1 MVTLRMITRMRR
13 LSIASTT
20 WLGNRVRF
28 DALAVLV
35 LGLLGLTAGS
45 SGAQGPVWTD
55 DPLVPGVTPIKTA
68 HFTELRT
75 RINDLLAGCG
85 SPAFAFTDATLKA
98 GETPVRAV
106 HVIELRAALGRAYD
120 VCDGIRPIWSDP
132 SPVQG
137 STIRARHLT
146 ELRDATGVLSARSP
160 SLESYYAYIPLNVVD
175 PSYPPQ
181 GSFNASADL
190 DGDGNEDL
198 IILGNDY
205 PDGQSTS
212 YSPQPGRVLLGD
224 GDGGFTVA
232 PSELY
237 PVDTLNTVH
246 PRNVPFGDL
255 NGDGRLDMFVAD
267 HGWDADPWP
276 GEQNRLYLSRPGGG
290 WRDATDELPQ
300 LSDFSHSA
308 AIGDVRGR
316 GVIDIIVGNGYPG
329 QNGILPYALLN
340 DGHGSFVLE
349 RAILPVGPGETM
361 DANSAHVFP
370 GTVLTDLDSD
380 GLPEL
385 IVTADAGHPYPHH
398 KNHNSTIFWNR
409 SGAFSETYKT
419 VLPKPAPF
427 VDSHIDLHAA
437 SIDVDGDGVQD
448 LIVVGTQGDPFYDG
462 WFVQLLMNRGD
473 GTFIDETSSRLRAAQ
488 WFGGSA
494 GEETG
499 APWARWVEVL
509 DFNGDGVSDFA
520 VAPVSGGQERLPQNH
535 PLIWLNDG
543 SGRFAALKVRDFVPP
558 EDEWRVA
565 GSQLMKTRHGYSFI
579 DAASYAGS
587 GGLIVTGLL
596 ATRPYP

>member
-1 MVTLRMITRMRR
+1 MARI
-13 LSIASTT
+13 
-20 WLGNRVRF
+20 RF
-28 DALAVLV
+28 DAVVL
-35 LGLLGLTAGS
+35 LLLWLCTLTTGS
-45 SGAQGPVWTD
+45 ARAQEPGWTD
-55 DPLVPGVTPIKTA
+55 DPLLPGVTPIKAT

-75 RINDLLAGCG
+75 RINELLTGCG
-85 SPAFAFTDATLKA
+85 GTAFVFTDATLKA
-98 GETPVRAV
+98 GETQVRAV
-106 HVIELRAALGRAYD
+106 HVIELRAAMGRA
-120 VCDGIRPIWSDP
+120 CDACGGNAPTWSDP
-132 SPVQG
+132 SPARG
-137 STIRARHLT
+137 SAIRARHLT
-146 ELRDATGVLSARSP
+146 ELRDAVGVLSARSP
-160 SLESYYAYIPLNVVD
+160 SLASYYAYIPLDVVD

-181 GSFNASADL
+181 PFFPASADL

-198 IILGNDY
+198 IILGVDY
-205 PDGQSTS
+205 PDGQSSS
-212 YSPQPGRVLLGD
+212 YSAQPGRVLLGD

-232 PSELY
+232 PSALY
-237 PVDTLNTVH
+237 LVDTLNTVH

-316 GVIDIIVGNGYPG
+316 GVIDIIVGNGYSG

-340 DGHGSFVLE
+340 DGDGSFVLD

-361 DANSAHVFP
+361 DANTAHVFP
-370 GTVLTDLDSD
+370 GTVLADLDSD

-385 IVTADAGHPYPHH
+385 IVTADAGHPHPYH

-409 SGAFSETYKT
+409 SGAFSEAYKT

-437 SIDVDGDGVQD
+437 SIDADGDRLLD
-448 LIVVGTQGDPFYDG
+448 LIMVGTQGDPFYDG
-462 WFVQLLMNRGD
+462 WFVQLLMNRDD
-473 GTFIDETSSRLRAAQ
+473 GTFIDETSRRLRAAE
-488 WFGGSA
+488 WFGGSV

-499 APWARWVEVL
+499 APWAQWVQVL
-509 DFNGDGVSDFA
+509 DFNGDGVPDFA
-520 VAPVSGGQERLPQNH
+520 VAPFPGGRGRLPQNL

-543 SGRFAALKVRDFVPP
+543 NGRFAALKVGDFVPP
-558 EDEWRVA
+558 EDEWLVA
-565 GSQLMKTRHGYSFI
+565 GSQLMRTRHGYSFI
-579 DAASYAGS
+579 TPQSHSGS

-596 ATRPYP
+596 ATRPYPD